1 MYQGKFDAKRKKT
14 SVDVQELVAQRGTAP
29 QKKAAPVQ
37 DIPSQEEILTRK
49 NAPKKAAP
57 SVQEVPAKKKPPVPV
72 QEEAPVRKGPRLGGV
87 IFYTFY
93 FMFILLFFVGTH
105 LGLKWVH
112 SWLVD
117 YEAAQPTTKCTQVFE
132 QLFTNPDWSALYDA
146 AGVEDSSYEGKENFI
161 A

>member
-57 SVQEVPAKKKPPVPV
+57 SVQ
-72 QEEAPVRKGPRLGGV
+72 
-87 IFYTFY
+87 
-93 FMFILLFFVGTH
+93 
-105 LGLKWVH
+105 
-112 SWLVD
+112 
-117 YEAAQPTTKCTQVFE
+117 
-132 QLFTNPDWSALYDA
+132 
-146 AGVEDSSYEGKENFI
+146 
-161 A
+161 